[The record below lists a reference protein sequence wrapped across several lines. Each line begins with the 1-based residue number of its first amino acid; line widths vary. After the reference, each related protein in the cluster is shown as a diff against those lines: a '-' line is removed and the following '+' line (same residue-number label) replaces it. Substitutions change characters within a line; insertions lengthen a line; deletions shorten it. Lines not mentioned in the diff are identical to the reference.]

1 MLAKIFKKIF
11 QHKFI
16 TIMVLA
22 LLVFGFYFGNKAING
37 NGGELRYALA
47 QVERGTLIFSV
58 SGSGQIA
65 VMDQVDIKPKVS
77 GNLVAIYINKDQSV
91 KGGQLIATLD
101 SKDTERSVRDAQTVL
116 DKAQRD
122 LADAKE
128 NYQEIE
134 IDAENSLRTAY
145 EDGYSSVSTSFFKL
159 SDYIKDL
166 KDAIGTDQSSQE
178 YITGYELVLGR
189 DSLFIQ
195 KFLDDYY
202 KANDLFNKNFA
213 FFRTVFQDGDR
224 DTIYKLISDTIDTTK
239 AISQALES
247 ARHMYDAAVINESY
261 KKLTIASQIDKMQPK
276 IESDVSSVYSS
287 ISSIQRIKDTIDD
300 TNKNT
305 PKNIENARLAAESAQ
320 NSVTQKEEALFDAKE
335 KLDEYNIRAPFSGS
349 IASINDKIKIGD
361 SVSSGTMLAT
371 LITRQKIAQ
380 ISLNEIDA
388 AKVKAG
394 QKVTL
399 TFDAL
404 PDTSITGK
412 VAEVDTMGTASQ
424 GVVSYGVK
432 IVLDSGED
440 AIKPGY
446 SVVADIIT
454 DVKQDVLVLP
464 NGAIK
469 SQGDSYYVEL
479 VDVNADSQFTQQL
492 LANVSG
498 TILPEPPN
506 TQQVEV
512 GLANDVSTEI
522 VSGLK
527 EGDIVVVS
535 TINPNQTQ
543 TASQTQRTQSFQMPG
558 MTGGSGQIRSFR

>member
-1 MLAKIFKKIF
+1 
-11 QHKFI
+11 
-16 TIMVLA
+16 MVLA

>member
-1 MLAKIFKKIF
+1 MFQKIF

-16 TIMVLA
+16 TIIVLA
-22 LLVFGFYFGNKAING
+22 LLVFGFYSGNKAFNG
-37 NGGELRYALA
+37 KSGEPHYILA
-47 QVERGTLIFSV
+47 QVERGTLISSV
-58 SGSGQIA
+58 SGSGQIT

-77 GNLVAIYINKDQSV
+77 GDILAIYIAKDQNV
-91 KGGQLIATLD
+91 KEGQLIATLD
-101 SKDTERSVRDAQTVL
+101 SKDAERSVRDAQTAL
-116 DKAQRD
+116 DKVQRD

-128 NYQEIE
+128 SGQEIGT
-134 IDAENSLRTAY
+134 DAEDSLETAY

-159 SDYIKDL
+159 SDYMKDL
-166 KDAIGTDQSSQE
+166 KDAVGTDQSSRE

-195 KFLDDYY
+195 KFLDDYH

-224 DTIYKLISDTIDTTK
+224 NTIYKLISDTIDTTK

-276 IESDVSSVYSS
+276 IESDVSSVYSN

-305 PKNIENARLAAESAQ
+305 PKNVENARLAVESAQ
-320 NSVTQKEEALFDAKE
+320 NAAVQKEEALSDAKE

-349 IASINDKIKIGD
+349 VASVNDKIKTGD
-361 SVSSGTMLAT
+361 SVSSGTVLAT

-394 QKVTL
+394 QKATL
-399 TFDAL
+399 AFDAL
-404 PDTSITGK
+404 PDISITGK
-412 VAEVDTMGTASQ
+412 VAEVDTVGTASQ

-432 IVLDSGED
+432 IALDSGED

-446 SVVADIIT
+446 SVTADIIT

-479 VDVNADSQFTQQL
+479 VDINGDSQFARQL
-492 LANVSG
+492 LASVSG
-498 TILPEPPN
+498 TILQESPN
-506 TQQVEV
+506 TQQVET
-512 GLANDVSTEI
+512 GLSNDVSTEI

-527 EGDIVVVS
+527 EGDIVVAY
-535 TINPNQTQ
+535 TINPSQTQ

-558 MTGGSGQIRSFR
+558 IGGSSGAQMRTYSR

>member
-1 MLAKIFKKIF
+1 MFKKIF

-16 TIMVLA
+16 TIIVLT
-22 LLVFGFYFGNKAING
+22 LLAFGFYFGNKAINS
-37 NGGELRYALA
+37 NSGELRYALA
-47 QVERGTLIFSV
+47 QVSRGTLISSV

-65 VMDQVDIKPKVS
+65 VVDQIDIKPKVS
-77 GNLVAIYINKDQSV
+77 GNITAIYIAKDQSV
-91 KGGQLIATLD
+91 KGGQLIAVLD
-101 SKDTERSVRDAQTVL
+101 SKDAERSVRDAQTAL

-122 LADAKE
+122 LADVKE
-128 NYQEIE
+128 SYQEIE
-134 IDAENSLRTAY
+134 IDAGNSLRTAY
-145 EDGYSSVSTSFFKL
+145 EDGYSSVSTAFFKL
-159 SDYIKDL
+159 SDYMKDL
-166 KDAIGTDQSSQE
+166 KDVLGTESAATE

-213 FFRTVFQDGDR
+213 FFRTVFQNNDS

-247 ARHMYDAAVINESY
+247 ARHMYDAAVMNESY

-276 IESDVSSVYSS
+276 IESDVSSVYSN
-287 ISSIQRIKDTIDD
+287 ISSIQRIKDSIDD

-305 PKNIENARLAAESAQ
+305 PKNVENARLAVESAQ
-320 NSVTQKEEALFDAKE
+320 NAVTQKEEALSDAKE

-349 IASINDKIKIGD
+349 IASINDKIKID
-361 SVSSGTMLAT
+361 DAVSSGTVLAT
-371 LITRQKIAQ
+371 LITKQKIAQ

-388 AKVKAG
+388 AKVKVG

-404 PDTSITGK
+404 PDVSITGK
-412 VAEVDTMGTASQ
+412 VMEVDTVGTASQ

-432 IVLDSGED
+432 IALDSGED
-440 AIKPGY
+440 TVKPGY
-446 SVVADIIT
+446 SVTADIIT
-454 DVKQDVLVLP
+454 DAKQDVLVLP

-479 VDVNADSQFTQQL
+479 VDANADSQLTQQL

-498 TILPEPPN
+498 TILQNPPN

-512 GLANDVSTEI
+512 GLSDDVSTEI
-522 VSGLK
+522 ISGLK
-527 EGDIVVVS
+527 EGDIVVAS
-535 TINPNQTQ
+535 TINSNQTQ
-543 TASQTQRTQSFQMPG
+543 AASQTQGTQSFQMPG
-558 MTGGSGQIRSFR
+558 MSGQIRTFSR